1 MAKFIA
7 WFYSIIKC
15 IKKAP
20 RSKAE
25 ARFFGGPWWRRVPS
39 SSEKT
44 HKSGFR
50 YMLVAT
56 RAMIQGARA
65 AENL

>member
-1 MAKFIA
+1 M
-7 WFYSIIKC
+7 Y
-15 IKKAP
+15 KKSA
-20 RSKAE
+20 SLGSL
-25 ARFFGGPWWRRVPS
+25 ARFFGGPWWRRVLS